1 MRALPHGEAFFVFL
15 LVYATIHLL
24 MVRMCDR
31 VNVSLGI
38 KMATNKW
45 LKSFTT

>member
-1 MRALPHGEAFFVFL
+1 MVRLFFVFL
-15 LVYATIHLL
+15 LIYATIHLL
-24 MVRMCDR
+24 MVRMCDK